1 MLPQPIQDLLALL
14 SEHGTST
21 EGIFRLAASQ
31 RACREV
37 REALDSGVPVQLET
51 QPVLLL
57 AVLLKDLLRNIPSKL
72 LSVHLYEEWMD
83 AMEKTSRQER
93 LAALKEVASKLPEA
107 NLLLL
112 RQLLS
117 LLSGIS
123 KSVATTKMTA
133 GNLAICLAPN
143 LLSPPQE
150 LPLDVLAQE
159 TGKVTQLVEFLI
171 NHHEELFGEQV
182 ARVANE
188 GAEETPAPQAELET
202 AEVLR
207 ITPGSEEQPG
217 KRAATG
223 HRARRRSELSCP
235 GWATE
240 EIQAGEEQGTQVPV
254 YHFDSPHAPCCPGL
268 DFHPAAPVPPRQQ

>member
-1 MLPQPIQDLLALL
+1 PQPIQDLLALL
-14 SEHGTST
+14 SEQGPST

-37 REALDSGVPVQLET
+37 REALDSGVPAQLET
-51 QPVLLL
+51 RPVLLL

-72 LSVHLYEEWMD
+72 LNVELFEEWMR
-83 AMEKTSRQER
+83 AKEKTSRQER
-93 LAALKEVASKLPEA
+93 LAALKEVARKLPEA

-112 RQLLS
+112 QHLLS
-117 LLSGIS
+117 LLSSIS
-123 KSVATTKMTA
+123 KNVATTKMTA

-171 NHHEELFGEQV
+171 HHHEELFGEQV
-182 ARVANE
+182 ARLASK
-188 GAEETPAPQAELET
+188 GDEETPVPQAELET

-207 ITPGSEEQPG
+207 RTPGSEEQPG
-217 KRAATG
+217 KRAAMG
-223 HRARRRSELSCP
+223 HRAQRRSEMSCQ

-240 EIQAGEEQGTQVPV
+240 KIQAGEEQDTQVIEPQGRDCGNTFFTISSEDHV
-254 YHFDSPHAPCCPGL
+254 
-268 DFHPAAPVPPRQQ
+268 